1 MSSDVSCF
9 DNIIGLTRTPCNDY
23 SGLSSDYTTSDSG
36 LYMDELIPLHKWESI
51 LNCKEGE
58 NVFTF
63 MEKARDSAI
72 IDFRIDA
79 TEILMRYNRLARN
92 PFKGRIGKVKR
103 SALLSTLTS
112 GYYYGI
118 VLRVDD
124 VVGGEIIITDIS
136 TLFEANGTVDVLLYN
151 NLNTLIGTY
160 TVNTVANTLTNNTV
174 SITLPTH
181 SEYVENLEYYFV
193 VQYDGTNDPY
203 NNEFY
208 DDCNSLCTAKPT
220 RSNKQFGFTDY
231 MTVSG
236 VTLSQVSDLSDLT
249 YSSNNRCYGLSLG
262 LTARCKVEEIWCYDD
277 MDYVGNAV
285 DMAVAKCIRLL
296 SCMNLIRDIALSEN
310 LNFSTIID
318 KQTLGEW
325 HERWTLEYSE
335 MIDFIVKNIDVT
347 RTDCFE
353 CGQEIL
359 VGVGGI
365 RS

>member
-23 SGLSSDYTTSDSG
+23 SGLSADYTTSDSG
-36 LYMDELIPLHKWESI
+36 LYMDEVIPLHKWESI

-63 MEKARDSAI
+63 METARDNAI

-79 TEILMRYNRLARN
+79 TEILTRYNKLLRN

-103 SALLSTLTS
+103 SGILSSLTS
-112 GYYYGI
+112 NYYYGI

-124 VVGGEIIITDIS
+124 VVGGEIIVTDIS
-136 TLFEANGTVDVLLYN
+136 TIFENNGTVDVYLYN

-160 TVNTVANTLTNNTV
+160 TVNTVANAVTGNTV

-181 SEYVENLEYYFV
+181 SEYVENLEYYFL
-193 VQYDGTNDPY
+193 VQYDGANEPY
-203 NNEFY
+203 DNEFY

-220 RSNKQFGFTDY
+220 RSNKQFGYLDY
-231 MTVSG
+231 MTPSG
-236 VTLSQVSDLSDLT
+236 IGLSSVADLSDLT
-249 YSSNNRCYGLSLG
+249 FSSNNRCYGLSLG
-262 LTARCKVEEIWCYDD
+262 LTVRCKVEEIWCYDE
-277 MDYVGNAV
+277 MDYVGNSV
-285 DMAVAKCIRLL
+285 DMAIAKCIRLKACL
-296 SCMNLIRDIALSEN
+296 NLIRDISLSEN
-310 LNFSTIID
+310 LNFDTIID
-318 KQTLGEW
+318 RQTLGEW
-325 HERWTLEYSE
+325 QEQWVGEYSE

-347 RTDCFE
+347 KTDCFE
-353 CGQEIL
+353 CGREIL
-359 VGVGGI
+359 GGVGKI